1 MPRRKRK
8 VIRWADYFSVK
19 GQRRIDE
26 TYAFGRY
33 IPMSV
38 YKARKVTE
46 QILGYSFYDTH
57 RLLEFMPYRACYPIC
72 RLFDSIS
79 ANADHNKGFD
89 KRNLVIVKAEVKRG
103 PNMKKLKPRARGRS
117 SLIKRPTCHINMI
130 VRDITRF
137 EAFNRWMLTLSI
149 KDQRTAVFGMQYERF
164 VITEP
169 KKDPKRK
176 VKKKGA

>member
-8 VIRWADYFSVK
+8 MIRWAEYLSVK
-19 GQRRIDE
+19 KQRRIDE
-26 TYAFGRY
+26 VYAFGRY

-38 YKARKVTE
+38 YKARKVTD
-46 QILGYSFYDTH
+46 QILGYSFDDTY

-79 ANADHNKGFD
+79 ANADHNKGFQ
-89 KRNLVIVKAEVKRG
+89 KRNLVIVKAEVKKG
-103 PNMKKLKPRARGRS
+103 VNMKKLKPRARGRS

-130 VRDITRF
+130 VRDISRF
-137 EAFNRWMLTLSI
+137 AAFNKWMLTLSI

-176 VKKKGA
+176 KKGA